1 MRDKPGVTGCAG
13 SEQPPDTAWTP
24 VCGVW
29 NKPVTYPEAGRKKSN
44 SRDLKVK
51 LSGAGDVTE
60 RHYVVCE
67 QESWKCPVL
76 PDEAG
81 PLMRFQRSGNRS
93 VPFFRF
99 SALISRADITEPV

>member
-1 MRDKPGVTGCAG
+1 M
-13 SEQPPDTAWTP
+13 
-24 VCGVW
+24 
-29 NKPVTYPEAGRKKSN
+29 
-44 SRDLKVK
+44 
-51 LSGAGDVTE
+51 TE
-60 RHYVVCE
+60 RHYVVWE

-93 VPFFRF
+93 VPFFSF